1 LYIYEWSALEYSRAW
16 MTHLG
21 IGVSKLDGDIPHEFV
36 FESDGHDTRYGLDH
50 GGFSVS
56 DMADRTYSTM

>member
-1 LYIYEWSALEYSRAW
+1 

-21 IGVSKLDGDIPHEFV
+21 IGVSKLDGDIPDEFV